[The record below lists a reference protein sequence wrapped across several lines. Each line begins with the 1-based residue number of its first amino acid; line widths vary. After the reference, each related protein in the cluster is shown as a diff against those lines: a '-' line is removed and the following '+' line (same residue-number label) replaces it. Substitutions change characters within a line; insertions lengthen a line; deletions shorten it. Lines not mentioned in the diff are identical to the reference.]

1 MNVCLVAT
9 KATRGAGAR
18 PDRSIA
24 GPAVIL
30 AALVAAGCTGAHEP
44 PAAASKEPAGQTTQ
58 ERKPAYYR
66 NPMDPSRT
74 SPVPMKD
81 EMGMDYVPVYL
92 EDSGTE
98 VRVSPAVMNN
108 LGVRVTAATRGPL
121 PQTADTVGY
130 VSYDERRVRQVRPR
144 AEGWVE
150 SLAVRVP
157 GEQVRAGGTLFTLYS
172 PALETAQQEY
182 LDALRIGNR
191 DLIEASRERLTAL
204 GLEPGTADRLA
215 KAGRVSGRVTYTS
228 PIGGV
233 LTELGVREGSMVTP
247 DTVAATITGLGSLW
261 VMAEVPEAQAG
272 WIVAGTSAR
281 LEFPSLP
288 GRVVAGHVEYVYP
301 ELDRETRT
309 LRARIVLDDAPA
321 AVRPNMLSTVTLVGT
336 PGPEV
341 VSVPRSA
348 LIRTGSGDRV
358 VIALGEGRFAP
369 RPVVAGAESGDRIAI
384 TEGLAAG
391 EQVVVAGQFLI
402 DSEANLRAA
411 LGRLDAGAPGSGA
424 DPEHAGH

>member
-1 MNVCLVAT
+1 
-9 KATRGAGAR
+9 
-18 PDRSIA
+18 
-24 GPAVIL
+24 
-30 AALVAAGCTGAHEP
+30 
-44 PAAASKEPAGQTTQ
+44 
-58 ERKPAYYR
+58 
-66 NPMDPSRT
+66 
-74 SPVPMKD
+74 
-81 EMGMDYVPVYL
+81 
-92 EDSGTE
+92 
-98 VRVSPAVMNN
+98 
-108 LGVRVTAATRGPL
+108 
-121 PQTADTVGY
+121 
-130 VSYDERRVRQVRPR
+130 
-144 AEGWVE
+144 
-150 SLAVRVP
+150 
-157 GEQVRAGGTLFTLYS
+157 
-172 PALETAQQEY
+172 
-182 LDALRIGNR
+182 
-191 DLIEASRERLTAL
+191 
-204 GLEPGTADRLA
+204 
-215 KAGRVSGRVTYTS
+215 
-228 PIGGV
+228 
-233 LTELGVREGSMVTP
+233 
-247 DTVAATITGLGSLW
+247 VAATITGLGSLW